1 MPRLPGFAAGDLVAG
16 VSVALV
22 LIPQSL
28 AYAELAGLPP
38 VAGLYAGALPAIVAA
53 FFASSPYL
61 ATGPVAIVSL
71 LTFTSL
77 SGLAEPGSEEYV
89 GLALLLS
96 LMVGA
101 IWLAVGLL
109 RAGVVAYLMS
119 QPMLMGFI
127 PAAALVII
135 GSQLPTALGTSPPD
149 GTVISEAA
157 WALVHIGSWGLEPVL
172 LTIMVLVFMFGGKRI
187 HTLFPGVVV
196 AAVLGILFS
205 HLTGYSGTTVGEIPV
220 GAPPVSFDFPLGALP
235 SLIVPAIVISLVGF
249 AEAGS
254 IARTFAALE
263 RRPWSSNR
271 EFVAQGM
278 ANLTA
283 GMSGG
288 YPVCGSFSRSAVNRL
303 AGAQSRWAGAIT
315 GLVVLAFLPAAAVL
329 ES

>member
-1 MPRLPGFAAGDLVAG
+1 MDVAAARTRGLARRRFAPRLPGFAAGDLVAG

-53 FFASSPYL
+53 CFASSPYL

-157 WALVHIGSWGLEPVL
+157 WALVHIDSWALEPVL
-172 LTIMVLVFMFGGKRI
+172 LTIMVLVCMFGGKRI
-187 HTLFPGVVV
+187 HALFPGVRGGRRCSESSS
-196 AAVLGILFS
+196 AA
-205 HLTGYSGTTVGEIPV
+205 
-220 GAPPVSFDFPLGALP
+220 
-235 SLIVPAIVISLVGF
+235 
-249 AEAGS
+249 
-254 IARTFAALE
+254 
-263 RRPWSSNR
+263 
-271 EFVAQGM
+271 
-278 ANLTA
+278 
-283 GMSGG
+283 
-288 YPVCGSFSRSAVNRL
+288 
-303 AGAQSRWAGAIT
+303 
-315 GLVVLAFLPAAAVL
+315 
-329 ES
+329 